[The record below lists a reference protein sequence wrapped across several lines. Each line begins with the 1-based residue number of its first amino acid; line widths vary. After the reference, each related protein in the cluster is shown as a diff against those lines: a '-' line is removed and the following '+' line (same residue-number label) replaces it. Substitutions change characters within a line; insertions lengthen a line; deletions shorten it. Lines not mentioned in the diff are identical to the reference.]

1 VVGDF
6 DPEEVTRLAETLFG
20 DWKSPGPYRRIPAR
34 YFDVQPMDHVIE
46 TPDKAN
52 AVFRAGLNLR
62 LRDDHPDYAA
72 LVLGNYLLGG
82 SSDARLARRIREK
95 EGLSYSV
102 GSWLTASSQD
112 EAGAFGVYA
121 IYAPQNRPRVEAA
134 IAEELRRALDEGF
147 AVQEIEDGRRSLLHA
162 RKMARNSDAGL
173 AGRLAGY
180 SAIDRTLAWDVA
192 FEKRIAEL
200 TPAQV
205 RDALRRHLQLG
216 KLSVVKAGDFKPAT
230 AKASAA
236 QK

>member
-1 VVGDF
+1 V
-6 DPEEVTRLAETLFG
+6 
-20 DWKSPGPYRRIPAR
+20 PAI
-34 YFDVQPMDHVIE
+34 DQLIE

-82 SSDARLARRIREK
+82 SSDARLARRVREK

-102 GSWLTASSQD
+102 GSWLSASSQD
-112 EAGAFGVYA
+112 EAGGFGVYA
-121 IYAPQNRPRVEAA
+121 IYAPHNRPRVEAA
-134 IAEELRRALDEGF
+134 IAEELRRALEEGF
-147 AVQEIEDGRRSLLHA
+147 TAQEVEDARRGLLQA

-180 SAIDRTLAWDVA
+180 SAIGRTLAWDIA

-200 TPAQV
+200 TPAEV
-205 RDALRRHLQLG
+205 RDALRRHLALG
-216 KLSVVKAGDFKPAT
+216 KLSVVKAGDFKPGAARTAAT
-230 AKASAA
+230 PK
-236 QK
+236 